1 VLADKA
7 IDGFEVREDN
17 ITRALSRNPILV
29 TALNPIIGYEKAAQI
44 AKTAYADG
52 RPLIDVAAEMTDL
65 DRNELERLLD
75 PAKLTEGG
83 IQE

>member
-1 VLADKA
+1 MRRP
-7 IDGFEVREDN
+7 RE
-17 ITRALSRNPILV
+17 
-29 TALNPIIGYEKAAQI
+29 I
-44 AKTAYADG
+44 AKTAYAEG
-52 RPLIDVAAEMTDL
+52 RPLIDVAVQMTDL